1 MNKAEKAGRE
11 LREMEKLAA
20 RDSFLH
26 RLSPLSK
33 LVMTIVCIVV
43 TVSFRKYDITGLFP
57 MILVVLAGY
66 QAAELPVSTCFR
78 KLRIVMP
85 LVCAAGLLNPFLDKE
100 ILMRLGRIPVRGGVI
115 SMLTLAMKGVFSL
128 MASFLLV
135 ATTSIDSLCAGLR
148 RIRFPAVLTSLLLLT
163 FRYVGLLME
172 EVAAMTDAYHL
183 RAPGQKGIHIS
194 AWGSFLGQLLLRSM
208 DRAQALYESMRLRG
222 FDGEFH
228 YAQGRTYNRF
238 SWLIAALAAALMIL
252 MRFVNLPALLAGLWM

>member
-57 MILVVLAGY
+57 MVLVVLAGY

-85 LVCAAGLLNPFLDKE
+85 LVCAVGLLNPFLDKE
-100 ILMRLGRIPVRGGVI
+100 ILMRLGRI
-115 SMLTLAMKGVFSL
+115 
-128 MASFLLV
+128 
-135 ATTSIDSLCAGLR
+135 
-148 RIRFPAVLTSLLLLT
+148 
-163 FRYVGLLME
+163 
-172 EVAAMTDAYHL
+172 
-183 RAPGQKGIHIS
+183 
-194 AWGSFLGQLLLRSM
+194 
-208 DRAQALYESMRLRG
+208 
-222 FDGEFH
+222 
-228 YAQGRTYNRF
+228 
-238 SWLIAALAAALMIL
+238 
-252 MRFVNLPALLAGLWM
+252 